1 MVWQQDWGMVWTRRP
16 LWHASWVMALGI
28 GWGSGQG
35 KLSVVVWLMVMA
47 SLGGIIGYLK
57 SWPGL
62 MWSSL
67 AFVVFGA
74 GALCAIQEH
83 QVTTSPTQLRLVLTQ
98 HQIQP
103 DEAIRLTGWVEDWPE
118 PGVERLYLTL
128 NVTEVCCKDQV
139 LPAQGRINLLF
150 PLEKT
155 QFKHQWATH
164 PLVPGTFLRLVAKV
178 QWQTEYQNPG
188 MLELDDVLRAL
199 NLSAVGRI
207 HSIESIIAPGAD
219 QGWFVRMRLLRLRAI
234 YRLFLDFEPRVAGLL
249 AALLFGSR
257 AFLDADWAESF
268 RQTGT
273 FHLLVIS
280 GSHLALLGWLVASA
294 TRRWFA
300 SQWVAALI
308 TLALIWSYCGMVGSE
323 PPVLRA
329 AVAITVWQLCG
340 LFFRQPEP
348 LNVLGA
354 AILILLF
361 LKPSDLFSPGF
372 QLTIGAVWML
382 VGGVMPLV
390 SRLEQ
395 IGNWRPAR
403 QTPLPPACPRWIR
416 VLAEALFWSPQ
427 RFAED
432 MARSPITY
440 QLEKSNVAFWLEQI
454 GLPLVIRTRFPWTKT
469 INLQVGV
476 RWGVVLLIASG
487 MVQLALLPLSAV
499 YFNRFTPIGLI
510 SNLGAEV
517 VLGFLLILASGYFL
531 SLTVDAGLT
540 NALILALDWVTSGF
554 VKLATWGA
562 GWSWASWRIPHLEGR
577 LIGVYVLYGVVVMVV
592 MASLQRWQPLWPAPR
607 PEPAFGKKYRVTLVM
622 FLVAIWGTLAVWMIN
637 PPRWWT
643 AAPAGVLRVTF
654 LDVGQGDSAV
664 VEFPTGQ
671 VMLIDSG
678 GWSAWTR
685 PAESGLNRDRRGIGE
700 RVVSRALWARGI
712 RRLDWIVG
720 THGDADHLQ
729 GFTEVVR
736 NFPVGQALG
745 SGCETPDQTYR
756 SWKQA
761 LDAQHIQLIQLG
773 AGYRWEV
780 GAVQV
785 EVLSPPSVSGQLFQ
799 SDNDNS
805 LVLRISYGQQSF
817 VFTGDIEKAAEHWLI
832 SQSNLQPCT
841 VLKAPHHGSK
851 TSSTVKFLEHTRPQ
865 HVVFCAP
872 ERSIYH
878 HPHPD
883 VVRRYQHLLPTAH
896 LWQTGLNGAVTF
908 ETDGVWLSATGFI
921 DSLPTE
927 LPKPQPKQ

>member
-1 MVWQQDWGMVWTRRP
+1 MVWQQDWGMGWTRRP
-16 LWHASWVMALGI
+16 LWHASWVVAFGI
-28 GWGSGQG
+28 GWGSGQVRPSMV
-35 KLSVVVWLMVMA
+35 LWLMVMA
-47 SLGGIIGYLK
+47 SLGSVAGYLK

-67 AFVVFGA
+67 AIVVFGG
-74 GALCAIQEH
+74 GALCAIQE
-83 QVTTSPTQLRLVLTQ
+83 QQAAISPNQLRLVLS
-98 HQIQP
+98 HNQIQP
-103 DEAIRLTGWVEDWPE
+103 DEEIGLIGRLDDWPE

-128 NVTEVCCKDQV
+128 NVTEVHFKDQR
-139 LPAQGRINLLF
+139 LPVQGRMSLLF
-150 PLEKT
+150 PLEKA
-155 QFKHQWATH
+155 QFKHQWAAH
-164 PLVPGTFLRLVAKV
+164 PLVPGTLLRLVARV
-178 QWQTEYQNPG
+178 QWQTAYQNPG

-207 HSIESIIAPGAD
+207 QSIESIITPGTD
-219 QGWFVRMRLLRLRAI
+219 QGWLVRMRLLRLRAI
-234 YRLFLDFEPRVAGLL
+234 HRLFLDFEPRVAGLL

-257 AFLDADWAESF
+257 AFLDAEWAESF

-294 TRRWFA
+294 TRRWF
-300 SQWVAALI
+300 SSPWVAASI
-308 TLALIWSYCGMVGSE
+308 TLAVIWSYCGMVGSE

-354 AILILLF
+354 AILVLLF

-390 SRLEQ
+390 SCLEQ
-395 IGNWRPAR
+395 IGNWRPTR
-403 QTPLPPACPRWIR
+403 QTPLPPMCPGWIR
-416 VLAEALFWSPQ
+416 TLAEAIYWSPQ
-427 RFAED
+427 QFAED
-432 MARSPITY
+432 MKRSPVTY
-440 QLEKSNVAFWLEQI
+440 RLEKSKIAGWFEQI
-454 GLPLVIRTRFPWTKT
+454 GFPLVIRNRFPWTKV

-476 RWGVVLLIASG
+476 RWGMVLLIASG
-487 MVQLALLPLSAV
+487 MVQLALLPLSAI

-517 VLGFLLILASGYFL
+517 VLGFILILASGYFL
-531 SLTVDAGLT
+531 SLAVYSGLT
-540 NALILALDWVTSGF
+540 GGLILALGWATSGF

-577 LIGVYVLYGVVVMVV
+577 LTGVYVVYALIVMVL
-592 MASLQRWQPLWPAPR
+592 MAILQHWKPLWPTLR
-607 PEPAFGKKYRVTLVM
+607 PEPVFGKKYRVILAVGLVV
-622 FLVAIWGTLAVWMIN
+622 LWGTLLVWILN

-678 GWSAWTR
+678 GWSTWTR
-685 PAESGLNRDRRGIGE
+685 PAESGFNPDRRGIGE

-756 SWKQA
+756 AWKQA
-761 LDAQHIQLIQLG
+761 LDTQHIQLIQLS

-785 EVLSPPSVSGQLFQ
+785 EVLSPPHPSVQSLQ
-799 SDNDNS
+799 SDNNNS
-805 LVLRISYGQQSF
+805 LVLRVSYGQQSF
-817 VFTGDIEKAAEHWLI
+817 LFTGDIEKTAEHWLT
-832 SQSNLQPCT
+832 SASPLQPCT

-851 TSSTVKFLEHTRPQ
+851 TSSTVEFLEHTRPQ

-872 ERSIYH
+872 EHSIYH

-908 ETDGVWLSATGFI
+908 ETDGNWLSATGFI
-921 DSLPTE
+921 PE

>member
-1 MVWQQDWGMVWTRRP
+1 MKGQSGVSQPSRGGFDWTRRP
-16 LWHASWVMALGI
+16 LWYGSWVFGAGI
-28 GWGSGQG
+28 GFGSLQFVQATVFWIVGI
-35 KLSVVVWLMVMA
+35 VVAACLA
-47 SLGGIIGYLK
+47 SGFGYLK
-57 SWPGL
+57 SWSGL
-62 MWSSL
+62 WWGSL
-67 AFVVFGA
+67 VIAVFGV
-74 GALCAIQEH
+74 GALGAIQEKQAAVH
-83 QVTTSPTQLRLVLTQ
+83 PDQLAWILAQ
-98 HQIQP
+98 HQIDP
-103 DEAIRLTGWVEDWPE
+103 TEAVKLTGVVEDWPE
-118 PGVERLYLTL
+118 PAIQRLYLTMK
-128 NVTEVCCKDQV
+128 VTEARFKDQIQPV
-139 LPAQGRINLLF
+139 QGRISVVY
-150 PLEKT
+150 PLEKIT
-155 QFKHQWATH
+155 FKQAWESH
-164 PLVPGTFLRLVAKV
+164 PIVPGTLVQLVVKL
-178 QWQTEYQNPG
+178 QWRSQCHNPG
-188 MLELDDVLRAL
+188 MLELDDF
-199 NLSAVGRI
+199 LSASNLTAIGRVQ
-207 HSIESIIAPGAD
+207 SIESILAPGTS
-219 QGWFVRMRLLRLRAI
+219 QGWHIRIRMLRLRAI
-234 YRLFLDFEPRVAGLL
+234 NRLFEDFEPRVAGLL

-257 AFLDADWAESF
+257 AFLEAGWAESF

-294 TRRWFA
+294 TRRWFSPRWVSA
-300 SQWVAALI
+300 SV
-308 TLALIWSYCGMVGSE
+308 TLVMIWSYCWMVGSE
-323 PPVLRA
+323 PPVQRA

-348 LNVLGA
+348 LNVVGA
-354 AILILLF
+354 ASIALLLF
-361 LKPSDLFSPGF
+361 KPSDLFSPSF
-372 QLTIGAVWML
+372 QLTIGAVWLL

-390 SRLEQ
+390 SSLER
-395 IGNWRPAR
+395 IGNWRPTR
-403 QTPLPPACPRWIR
+403 QTPLPPVCPRWIR

-440 QLEKSNVAFWLEQI
+440 QLEKSNAAFWLEQI
-454 GLPLVIRTRFPWTKT
+454 GLPQFLRKRFPWAKVM
-469 INLQVGV
+469 NLQVLI

-487 MVQLALLPLSAV
+487 MVQLALLPLSAA

-510 SNLGAEV
+510 SNLGAEL
-517 VLGFLLILASGYFL
+517 VLGLILILASGYFL
-531 SLTVDAGLT
+531 SLVVHSGLT
-540 NALILALDWVTSGF
+540 GWLVLALEWVTSGF

-562 GWSWASWRIPHLEGR
+562 EWSWASWRIPHLEGR
-577 LIGVYVLYGVVVMVV
+577 LIGVYVLYGVMVMV
-592 MASLQRWQPLWPAPR
+592 MIAILQHWKPLLQSPR
-607 PEPAFGKKYRVTLVM
+607 PEPTFGKKYRVILGA
-622 FLVAIWGTLAVWMIN
+622 FLVAIWGTLAVWIIN

-678 GWSAWTR
+678 GWSAWTK
-685 PAESGLNRDRRGIGE
+685 PAESGFNPDRRGIGE

-729 GFTEVVR
+729 GFSEVVR

-745 SGCETPDQTYR
+745 SGSESSDRTYQT
-756 SWKQA
+756 WQQA
-761 LDAQHIQLIQLG
+761 LDTQHIQLIQLG

-785 EVLSPPSVSGQLFQ
+785 EVLSPPDASKRFFQ

-805 LVLRISYGQQSF
+805 LVLRVSYGQQSF
-817 VFTGDIEKAAEHWLI
+817 LFTGDIEKTAEHWLV
-832 SQSNLQPCT
+832 SQSNLQSCT

-851 TSSTVKFLEHTRPQ
+851 TSSTVEFLEHTRPQ

-872 ERSIYH
+872 EHSIYH

-883 VVRRYQHLLPTAH
+883 VVRRYQYLFPAAQ

-908 ETDGVWLSATGFI
+908 ETDGNWLQGRGFVG
-921 DSLPTE
+921 
-927 LPKPQPKQ
+927 K